1 MHAMCHQTLG
11 DNNNIRMV
19 SVAMPFSAGVSGI
32 DRNSNINM
40 ASRTLRMDINAAKRG
55 LIRDPSGC
63 RERGPTGVRSCFA
76 REVPEEIT

>member
-32 DRNSNINM
+32 DR
-40 ASRTLRMDINAAKRG
+40 K
-55 LIRDPSGC
+55 
-63 RERGPTGVRSCFA
+63 
-76 REVPEEIT
+76 